1 MINFN
6 QQLPENSS
14 LNEPTW
20 KVLVYDRFGQDI
32 ISPLVSVKELRDFGV
47 TINLL
52 VPIFFFFFFIVKIS
66 LFKHR
71 ILHSDRDVISDV
83 PAVYFIQPSK
93 ENIERICQVNLLIS
107 IPIKKCS

>member
-52 VPIFFFFFFIVKIS
+52 VPIIIFFI
-66 LFKHR
+66 FF
-71 ILHSDRDVISDV
+71 
-83 PAVYFIQPSK
+83 Y
-93 ENIERICQVNLLIS
+93 C
-107 IPIKKCS
+107 